1 MQEGTDMTTLTRD
14 PPGEAAR
21 PPTGDAALAA
31 SMTEEEMER
40 DIEAIL
46 DRIDRKLEQL
56 KVEQAVTMA
65 LIERRQV

>member
-14 PPGEAAR
+14 PPGEGAR
-21 PPTGDAALAA
+21 LPTGDAALAA

-46 DRIDRKLEQL
+46 DRVERGLEELRVQ
-56 KVEQAVTMA
+56 QAVTLA
-65 LIERRQV
+65 LLSRPRG

>member
-46 DRIDRKLEQL
+46 DRVERGLEELRVQ
-56 KVEQAVTMA
+56 QAVTLA
-65 LIERRQV
+65 LLSRPRG

>member
-46 DRIDRKLEQL
+46 ERVERGLEEL
-56 KVEQAVTMA
+56 KIQQAVTLA
-65 LIERRQV
+65 LLGRPRG